1 MKTIIYILFIAI
13 ITMSFSCNQPSES
26 KGDFEMGVARVN
38 ITGEDAVI
46 LDTLNVKT
54 MVFRQDQVLAA
65 IVECDV
71 EDVSKD
77 LTTSIRVQVA
87 EATGIPYENIC
98 IAATHTH
105 MAHPHK
111 ELAPAIVESVRK
123 AFDNLRPVEF
133 FSGIGQEFNVSFNRR
148 YFMKDGSVRFNPMF
162 LNPDI
167 VRPAGPID
175 ADVNFVLFR
184 EKENSEPYASLT
196 GFALHLDCI
205 KEYGAVYQD
214 EGAGSRNSVS
224 ADYPYFLEESLREEF
239 GNDFQSVFLTGC
251 CGNINH
257 WDFSKPG
264 PQSGHKTKGKQI
276 GDSLGLAIKR
286 ILPELNKE
294 ESSLAVRTRVVN
306 VPLLKL
312 TEEEKAKAMQVNME
326 EITGKS
332 EEMAVREQFLRSV
345 RKRKTEWVD
354 EQNKKGLT
362 TYPFDVQVYRFS
374 NNTAIVT
381 LPGEMFV
388 EHQLTIK
395 NFSPFENTIVMELA
409 NSSEASYVPNKKAY
423 KQGGYEV
430 EQARLEPGGGE
441 MLVNAALE
449 MLNELHIW

>member
-1 MKTIIYILFIAI
+1 MVLA
-13 ITMSFSCNQPSES
+13 SLSCSQPSISE
-26 KGDFEMGVARVN
+26 GDLEMGVARVD

-46 LDTLNVKT
+46 LDPLNVKS
-54 MVFRQDQVLAA
+54 MVFRQGQVLAA

-71 EDVSKD
+71 SGVSKD
-77 LTTSIRVQVA
+77 ITIPAREQVA
-87 EATGIPYENIC
+87 AATGIPYENIC

-111 ELAPAIVESVRK
+111 ELVPAIVESAKK
-123 AFDNLRPVEF
+123 AIDNLRPVELA
-133 FSGIGQEFNVSFNRR
+133 SGIGQEFNVSFNRR

-175 ADVNFVLFR
+175 ADVNFILFS
-184 EKENSEPYASLT
+184 EKENSKPYASLT
-196 GFALHLDCI
+196 GFSLHLDCI

-224 ADYPYFLEESLREEF
+224 ADFPYFLEESLREEF

-251 CGNINH
+251 SGNINH

-286 ILPELNKE
+286 ILPQLNKE
-294 ESSLAVRTRVVN
+294 EPSLTVRSREVN

-312 TEEEKAKAMQVNME
+312 TEEEKSKAMQVNME
-326 EITGKS
+326 EMTGKS
-332 EEMAVREQFLRSV
+332 EEMSVREQFLRSV

-354 EQNKKGLT
+354 EQNKKGMT
-362 TYPFDVQVYRFS
+362 TYPFDVQVYRLS
-374 NNTAIVT
+374 DNTAIVT

-388 EHQLTIK
+388 EHQLAIK

-409 NSSEASYVPNKKAY
+409 NSSEASYVPNRKAY
-423 KQGGYEV
+423 KEGGYEV
-430 EQARLEPGGGE
+430 DQAVLEPGGGE
-441 MLVNAALE
+441 MMVEAAID
-449 MLNELHIW
+449 MLKDLK